1 MRFCVRRSTWHVQV
15 WLVEDGTVER
25 YDGDFDD
32 YKTDLIK
39 EIAAEMDQDEEEE
52 RASRPT
58 ATA

>member
-1 MRFCVRRSTWHVQV
+1 M

-32 YKTDLIK
+32 YKTELIK

-52 RASRPT
+52 AAARSTPSKP
-58 ATA
+58 